1 MPDTRTFVSAT
12 LPPYWKQACRDLS
25 RACPVMKHIIKIY
38 GSGLGLT
45 SRGDAFY
52 TLLRS
57 ITGQQISVKAADTIW
72 VRLMALVVPFTPERL
87 LEMSDEQLRGV
98 GFSGSKVKYARAVAQ
113 HLSDN
118 PTAGADW
125 HAMEPEDAIK
135 AMTML
140 NGIGRWTAEMM
151 LIFHQMRPDVFP
163 LGDIGLRNA
172 MYLHYNNGEKMSL
185 AELEAIGQ
193 RLAPW
198 RSVATWYFWRSLDPV
213 PVEY

>member
-1 MPDTRTFVSAT
+1 MPDPTKFVSFT
-12 LPPYWKQACRDLS
+12 PPPYWGQACRELS
-25 RACPVMKHIIKIY
+25 RACPVMKKIIRTY
-38 GSGLGLT
+38 GTQGSLA

-52 TLLRS
+52 TMLRS

-72 VRLMALVVPFTPERL
+72 GRLMTLVDPFTPEML
-87 LEMSDEQLRGV
+87 LSKTDEALRGV
-98 GFSGSKVKYARAVAQ
+98 GFSGSKVKYARVVAR

-125 HAMEPEDAIK
+125 TAMEPEAAIRS
-135 AMTML
+135 MTAL
-140 NGIGRWTAEMM
+140 SGIGRWTAEMM

-172 MYLHYNNGEKMSL
+172 IYKHYNSGEKLSM

-193 RLAPW
+193 TLAPW
-198 RSVATWYFWRSLDPV
+198 RTVATWYFWRSLDPV